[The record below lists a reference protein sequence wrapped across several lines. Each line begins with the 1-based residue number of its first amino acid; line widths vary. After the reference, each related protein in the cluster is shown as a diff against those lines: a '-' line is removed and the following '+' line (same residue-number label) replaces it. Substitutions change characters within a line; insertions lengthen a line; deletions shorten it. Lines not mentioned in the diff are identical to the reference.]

1 MMLQKRVDRAL
12 KFLQDKA
19 NERKNARPY
28 EDEIY
33 LEKGDKLAMALSALI
48 VIVPVALV
56 ALLIMVGVAALW
68 VL

>member
-19 NERKNARPY
+19 NERKNAWPY

-33 LEKGDKLAMALSALI
+33 LEKGDKLAMTLSALI
-48 VIVPVALV
+48 VIVPVALA
-56 ALLIMVGVAALW
+56 ALLIIVGVAALW